1 MDNDFTN
8 SIESSNEK
16 PQFLKVL
23 CILTWTCC
31 GLLFLSTLWGVL
43 FPPSAE
49 KQQEQIEQIR
59 ALNPE
64 AADKMEE
71 ALLNQN
77 ETDKLIT
84 NIINIVAIA
93 LSFFGA
99 LQMWQLK
106 KLGFYFYLTG
116 EILPYIGL
124 AFGGASAMTSAGAM
138 GGSMGK
144 AIVTITIAL
153 MIIFDVAFIIMYALN
168 LKHMNKTQGQNTH
181 I

>member
-1 MDNDFTN
+1 MENDFTN
-8 SIESSNEK
+8 PIEQPTQK

-31 GLLFLSTLWGVL
+31 GLLFLSTLWGLL
-43 FPPSAE
+43 FPPSPE
-49 KQQEQIEQIR
+49 KQQEQIEQVR
-59 ALNPE
+59 AVNPE

-93 LSFFGA
+93 LSFLGA

-106 KLGFYFYLTG
+106 KIGFYFYLAG
-116 EILPYIGL
+116 ELLPYLGF
-124 AFGGASAMTSAGAM
+124 AFGGANAMASASAM
-138 GGSMGK
+138 GGGMGK

-153 MIIFDVAFIIMYALN
+153 MIIFDLAFILMYAIN
-168 LKHMNKTQGQNTH
+168 LKHMNKPQTQNAN